1 MKKKNRIQLKILLKS
16 KSNTQTIFHSAKSP
30 INWLTNK
37 NFSQTAFN
45 NVVHVQITKVRTAE
59 AKAITKARTK
69 VKVQIYLLYRNIKRY
84 KNKMN
89 DGRQPR
95 EDAIISNMI
104 NSLEFEN
111 DLKSKWMHIE
121 WEAKNHFTSKSIY

>member
-1 MKKKNRIQLKILLKS
+1 M
-16 KSNTQTIFHSAKSP
+16 
-30 INWLTNK
+30 
-37 NFSQTAFN
+37 
-45 NVVHVQITKVRTAE
+45 QITKVRTAE

-69 VKVQIYLLYRNIKRY
+69 VKVQIYLLYRNIKRH
-84 KNKMN
+84 KNRMN

-111 DLKSKWMHIE
+111 DLKSKRMHIE
-121 WEAKNHFTSKSIY
+121 